1 MEPLSAASMEKGRPG
16 LLWAKDGGSTRRKGE
31 VDARRL
37 EMAWRRLFFGDP
49 RLLVMGV
56 DLVELGDERALR
68 TEGTEGVALRL
79 ALVLAGEVKME
90 KAAGLTYPASLA
102 VVVFD
107 FLDGLLTK
115 GSTFSESAS
124 SKISGA
130 RWRLPVEGAGVS
142 FMLCDEAR
150 LAMAVGMQG

>member
-1 MEPLSAASMEKGRPG
+1 MEPLSAASMEKGSPG
-16 LLWAKDGGSTRRKGE
+16 LLLVKAGGSTRRKGE
-31 VDARRL
+31 VEARRL

-68 TEGTEGVALRL
+68 EDETEGVEVR
-79 ALVLAGEVKME
+79 LVLVLMGEVKAG
-90 KAAGLTYPASLA
+90 KLAGLTNPASLVMA
-102 VVVFD
+102 VVVLV
-107 FLDGLLTK
+107 FLVGLLKTR

-130 RWRLPVEGAGVS
+130 RWRLPVDGPGASFKLCEGES
-142 FMLCDEAR
+142 LEM
-150 LAMAVGMQG
+150 AM